1 MLAGVISPS
10 TASKVSCE
18 VAMLTVTG
26 FFALF
31 LSFLASDGAKRSK
44 TGMPDGGH
52 VSWDITHLRPALPR
66 SSFHSNQSNSSLVI
80 HSNSVSPA
88 AAAAPHVLMA
98 DRSPDVLRTVSIC
111 ASPDGRPRYKAPAVL
126 PLAQCHT
133 FEGRK
138 QLFSKEKFAHRPFNQ
153 RTRAFAEKVLRVDL
167 SKRSRN
173 GRTVTIAGK
182 VDQHKLAS
190 YTGWTPEMREE
201 WNSIVREFAAEVG
214 LSSAIVQGH
223 HVVSETLL
231 VANQNDGEQHPH
243 LDADLG
249 AAALEN
255 TFSVVLYCTDF
266 VESTAMPVFSKS
278 EFAVPEYEPG
288 TSIVTDESKAA
299 MKKTVEAHL
308 FERSAYHTIQVQA
321 GDMMIF
327 AQSTP
332 HFGTQNPLSSRRV
345 AVFSILSPSEKDGQD
360 DFQLFRWL
368 YVERCF
374 GVGSAMLAKVL
385 YLERQ
390 HDPMGHCPATP
401 DGRRTKADFMSTLLQ
416 WRYITLTVAATSH
429 ISLAHRNFLYLPEHE
444 HGRQLSGDDYS
455 DALRAMTPR
464 SISAEELNYNE

>member
-1 MLAGVISPS
+1 MQSCCAHCDSP
-10 TASKVSCE
+10 
-18 VAMLTVTG
+18 
-26 FFALF
+26 FALF
-31 LSFLASDGAKRSK
+31 LSFLASDGTKRSK
-44 TGMPDGGH
+44 TDMSDGMH
-52 VSWDITHLRPALPR
+52 ESWDISHLRPALPR
-66 SSFHSNQSNSSLVI
+66 SSLHSNQSNFSLPVD
-80 HSNSVSPA
+80 SNSVSSA
-88 AAAAPHVLMA
+88 AAAAPDVLMA
-98 DRSPDVLRTVSIC
+98 EYAPDVLRTVSIC

-133 FEGRK
+133 LEGRK

-153 RTRAFAEKVLRVDL
+153 RTRSFAEKVLRVDL
-167 SKRSRN
+167 SKKSRN
-173 GRTVTIAGK
+173 GRPLTIAGK
-182 VDQHKLAS
+182 VDQHKLAN
-190 YTGWTPEMREE
+190 YTDWTPEMRVE
-201 WNSIVREFAAEVG
+201 WDSIVREFAAEVG

-223 HVVSETLL
+223 HVVSDTLL
-231 VANQNDGEQHPH
+231 VADQNNGEQHPH

-249 AAALEN
+249 AEKLEN

-299 MKKTVEAHL
+299 MKKTVEANL

-332 HFGTQNPLSSRRV
+332 HFGTKNPLSSRRI
-345 AVFSILSPSEKDGQD
+345 AVFSILSPSKEDGQD

-374 GVGSAMLAKVL
+374 GIGSAMLAKVL
-385 YLERQ
+385 YLERK

-416 WRYITLTVAATSH
+416 WRYITINAAATSH
-429 ISLAHRNFLYLPEHE
+429 LFLAHRTFLYLPEHE
-444 HGRQLSGDDYS
+444 HGRQLIGADYS
-455 DALRAMTPR
+455 DALHAVTPR
-464 SISAEELNYNE
+464 SISAEELDNE